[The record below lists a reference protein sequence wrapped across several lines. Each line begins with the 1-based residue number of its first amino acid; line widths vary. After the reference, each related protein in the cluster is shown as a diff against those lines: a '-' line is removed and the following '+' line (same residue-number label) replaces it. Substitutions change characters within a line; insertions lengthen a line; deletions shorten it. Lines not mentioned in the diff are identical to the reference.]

1 MSTHRKSDG
10 HLILK
15 KFLHPKCEECN
26 TEFHNRTEYDD
37 HLLSPG
43 HMKTSKTP
51 PSYKS
56 DESKKRRL
64 HILTEV
70 DELQG
75 LREEKPKKEKK
86 DPAKEGETPEG
97 EEKKLNENG
106 EPMETEIKEEEIKS
120 EAATDKADEDDNEQL
135 EEKEDKPEIE
145 PILDYSEGDEIVAE
159 IETKI
164 PKYNCKRPVG
174 ASLITKLT
182 CFECRLCNKYFDT
195 DITSEIH
202 SRTFNHHRMFVR

>member
-1 MSTHRKSDG
+1 
-10 HLILK
+10 
-15 KFLHPKCEECN
+15 
-26 TEFHNRTEYDD
+26 
-37 HLLSPG
+37 
-43 HMKTSKTP
+43 MKTSKTP

-86 DPAKEGETPEG
+86 DPEGSS
-97 EEKKLNENG
+97 EKKLNENG
-106 EPMETEIKEEEIKS
+106 EPMEVENKDEENKS
-120 EAATDKADEDDNEQL
+120 EVGADKAVEEDDNEQL
-135 EEKEDKPEIE
+135 EEKDEKPEIE

-164 PKYNCKRPVG
+164 PKYNCKRAVG
-174 ASLITKLT
+174 VSLITKLT

-195 DITSEIH
+195 DVTSEIH
-202 SRTFNHHRMFVR
+202 SRTFNHHRMFVRLVDFILS